1 MYPHGSSHQLPLLPL
16 SCLCGFN
23 VSCYFVNFHNSS
35 VYLHIRASRTL
46 RSEYLLPRITFQKP
60 STISTGRL
68 QTLLPFHLRPIQ
80 LVVSQRSYFL
90 IEMGSLILRSVSH
103 LDAFSGYQLRR
114 LLLGCATGV
123 TTDSQALRPPRSSR
137 TRGSAP
143 QTPYAHSG

>member
-1 MYPHGSSHQLPLLPL
+1 
-16 SCLCGFN
+16 
-23 VSCYFVNFHNSS
+23 
-35 VYLHIRASRTL
+35 
-46 RSEYLLPRITFQKP
+46 
-60 STISTGRL
+60 
-68 QTLLPFHLRPIQ
+68 LLPFHLRPIQ